1 QIMAFGNPIQMR
13 HGLAAAIAL
22 VSVVSLAE
30 AAEPPKLTLVVCSP
44 GSPGTTEEAQPRMDE
59 LASAVTAKSGTAVAA
74 GYEPSDAAGASH
86 LRSAEAGLV
95 SLPFFLQHEQEVGL
109 RAPLH
114 AGGKG
119 PAP

>member
-74 GYEPSDAAGASH
+74 VYEPSDAPGASH
-86 LRSAEAGLV
+86 LRWSEAGV
-95 SLPFFLQHEQEVGL
+95 GARPFFPHDVQEVGR
-109 RAPLH
+109 RAHLPA
-114 AGGKG
+114 AGE
-119 PAP
+119 